1 MELHGCDDANLF
13 VGVEKWRPGRFRDR
27 FVAFEGSYGY
37 GRDGL
42 RIGAGRD
49 RVSTGWQRVSL
60 RALDSRLSRP

>member
-37 GRDGL
+37 GRDS
-42 RIGAGRD
+42 RE
-49 RVSTGWQRVSL
+49 S
-60 RALDSRLSRP
+60 RARSETRCQPVLTRSRP